1 MATPAADGMTPAD
14 APPRPPGAPPRPPGA
29 PPRPPGAVE
38 TPGSTGAAVQLLA
51 RGPQD
56 ELFTGRPEI
65 TFFKATHQ
73 RHTPFATETFED
85 RVPCRFGR
93 VALATIDRRGD
104 VLQGLSLEIR
114 VPDVTLADGSPVL
127 VDGSP
132 AVWTD
137 RLALAMIRRVR
148 VRVGD
153 VLVHDAER
161 LWEDVHDKLFAAS
174 AKGLATLAGGAAT
187 PVARVVTD
195 PPKPLPVVWLP
206 IRLMPGACFPAG
218 AVPNAPKITVEID
231 VESLG
236 GLLIPGV
243 DADARF
249 ADPDIDVRVLSECV
263 FLGSETEQH
272 GLLDATTDLMYE
284 RVADMETRTYVTDSD
299 GVDVPVDTWSVDLSE
314 LNHPV
319 RYLAVVA
326 YDEAFTRLFQYEP
339 DPFAEVTLEL
349 FGQERFSPRD
359 GAYFRL
365 PQRYAASCA
374 TAASDGVHVYS
385 FALDAS
391 THAPSGQL
399 NFGVLGTPRL
409 RGRLSASASGKRL
422 VVKVFAAYYEFAR
435 AGKGEVQPTYV

>member
-1 MATPAADGMTPAD
+1 MAALADT
-14 APPRPPGAPPRPPGA
+14 RPPGAAETR
-29 PPRPPGAVE
+29 PGAVE
-38 TPGSTGAAVQLLA
+38 TPGSTGAAVQMLA

-56 ELFTGRPEI
+56 ELFTGTPEI

-73 RHTPFATETFED
+73 RYSPFATETFED

-104 VLQGLSLEIR
+104 VLQGLALEIR
-114 VPDVTLADGSPVL
+114 VPAVTLADGSAVL

-174 AKGLATLAGGAAT
+174 AKGLDALSGGAAT
-187 PVARVVTD
+187 PVAA
-195 PPKPLPVVWLP
+195 PAPVVWLP

-231 VESLG
+231 VERLG

-243 DADARF
+243 DASARF
-249 ADPDIDVRVLSECV
+249 ADPDLDVRVLSECV
-263 FLGSETEQH
+263 FLGETEQH
-272 GLLDATTDLMYE
+272 GLLNATTDLVYE

-326 YDEAFTRLFQYEP
+326 YDEAFTQLFQYEP
-339 DPFAEVTLEL
+339 DPFREVTLEL

-359 GAYFRL
+359 GAYLRL

-391 THAPSGQL
+391 SHAPSGQL

-409 RGRLSASASGKRL
+409 RGRLSAAASGKRL

-435 AGKGEVQPTYV
+435 AGKGEIQPRYV

>member
-14 APPRPPGAPPRPPGA
+14 APPRPPGA